1 MSSTS
6 ERWFGA
12 GHSTAADS
20 AKAAGEAA
28 AAAIAGRT
36 PAAVFV
42 FTSGGHDLAAVL
54 AAVRAES
61 GDAVIAG
68 GTGFGE
74 LTAAGA
80 TEHGVAVAALGG
92 PGFTV
97 RAHAADIAELGA
109 REAGAAAA
117 RAMAGI
123 DAPHTALL
131 LLCDGAALGPHEIV
145 RGAYS
150 VVGAAV
156 PLVGGLTAA
165 PAGSP
170 GQLLDRVLANHVVGV
185 AIGSDRPVG
194 IGIAHGWRR
203 VEPPMVVTRAGEGR
217 IYEFDGEPA
226 LDVLMRRCRVTGT
239 AGDLFAGGLNLRPL
253 GLARRSGLDIRSLHA
268 GDDHERSVC
277 GTAEIPQGAL
287 VWLMEAERGELVDGG
302 GAAMREAVA
311 GLGGAE
317 PLGVL
322 AFDCGGRRLTLGE
335 DGLAAE
341 VAGIS
346 GALSGNTPF
355 VGFYTLGEIARVRGA
370 SGMHQL
376 TLVALALA

>member
-20 AKAAGEAA
+20 AKAGAEAT

-42 FTSGGHDLAAVL
+42 FTSGGHDLAAIR
-54 AAVRAES
+54 AAVRVEA
-61 GDAVIAG
+61 GAAVVVEGA
-68 GTGFGE
+68 GFGE
-74 LTAAGA
+74 LSPAGA

-97 RAHAADIAELGA
+97 RAHTADIGALGA
-109 REAGAAAA
+109 RAAGAEVA
-117 RAMAGI
+117 RVMAGI
-123 DAPHTALL
+123 DAPHAVLL
-131 LLCDGAALGPHEIV
+131 LLADGAMRGPHEIV

-156 PLVGGLTAA
+156 PLVGGLTIG
-165 PAGSP
+165 GS
-170 GQLLDRVLANHVVGV
+170 GQVVGV
-185 AIGSDRPVG
+185 AIGSDRPIG
-194 IGIAHGWRR
+194 IGVAHGWRQ
-203 VEPPMVVTRAGEGR
+203 VEPPMVVTRAGNGR

-226 LDVLMRRCRVTGT
+226 LDVILRRTNARGT
-239 AGDLFAGGLNLRPL
+239 ADDLFDGGRNLCPV
-253 GLARRSGLDIRSLHA
+253 GLARRSGLDIRSLHG
-268 GDDHERSVC
+268 GDDEERSVF

-287 VWLMEAERGELVDGG
+287 VWLMEAERDELVAGG
-302 GAAMREAVA
+302 PAALRQAVDA
-311 GLGGAE
+311 LQGAE

-322 AFDCGGRRLTLGE
+322 AFDCGGRKLRLGE
-335 DGLAAE
+335 DGTAAE
-341 VAGIS
+341 VAALR
-346 GALSGNTPF
+346 GALDKPF
-355 VGFYTLGEIARVRGA
+355 AGFYTLGEIARVRGA
-370 SGMHQL
+370 AGLHQL